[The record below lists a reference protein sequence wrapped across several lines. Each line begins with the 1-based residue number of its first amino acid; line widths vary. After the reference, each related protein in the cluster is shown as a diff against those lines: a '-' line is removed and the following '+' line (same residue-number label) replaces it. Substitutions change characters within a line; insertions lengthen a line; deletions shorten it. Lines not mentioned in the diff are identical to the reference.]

1 MHNAN
6 LYEYANMLQKRDTAN
21 VLREFA
27 PKLKWNTQELILDI
41 GCGSGDVTSGL
52 LVPAIPKNMTK
63 NFNVVGV
70 DVSNDMVDHAKD
82 KYGERNV
89 SFCQMDISHEIPQ
102 RKMTRRFSKIFSF
115 YCLHW
120 VKDQGIAL
128 HNIHRLLEY
137 NGEAVLVFLAKN
149 PLFQVYRKMARKTE
163 WASYMTDVE
172 KFVPCHQDHT
182 DPATSFSMELDTIE
196 FQVISCEARTM
207 KFQFSNA
214 NQLVTALKAVNPF
227 LSRIPAEL
235 HGKFM
240 IDILQELKN
249 LRTPGMEHQGQP
261 EANYT
266 LMGAHFKKPQISLPE
281 MQ

>member
-163 WASYMTDVE
+163 WASYMTVSQSYE
-172 KFVPCHQDHT
+172 KHIRVNSHLENISKNRKIL
-182 DPATSFSMELDTIE
+182 ATIPHLRGFYCRGSFKKCEVRKDLRWKRKVNDNICASRRK
-196 FQVISCEARTM
+196 VKISCRKT
-207 KFQFSNA
+207 SD
-214 NQLVTALKAVNPF
+214 L
-227 LSRIPAEL
+227 
-235 HGKFM
+235 
-240 IDILQELKN
+240 
-249 LRTPGMEHQGQP
+249 
-261 EANYT
+261 
-266 LMGAHFKKPQISLPE
+266 
-281 MQ
+281 